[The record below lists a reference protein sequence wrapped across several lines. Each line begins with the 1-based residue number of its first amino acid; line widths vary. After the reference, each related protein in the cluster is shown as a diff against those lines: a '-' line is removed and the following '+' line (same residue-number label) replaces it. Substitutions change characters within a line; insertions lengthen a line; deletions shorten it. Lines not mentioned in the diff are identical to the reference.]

1 LITTLTWG
9 QTVKAEKRSSDAE
22 KKIDGIQAIC
32 LREKL
37 TECIC
42 PNCGTHHRAKML
54 WTGRGMPRKFCPTCK
69 HYSQSINETD
79 PYVVCNVEVAL

>member
-1 LITTLTWG
+1 MITTLTWG
-9 QTVKAEKRSSDAE
+9 LTVKAEKRNSDAE
-22 KKIDGIQAIC
+22 KKIEGIQAIC

-37 TECIC
+37 TECMC

-69 HYSQSINETD
+69 HYSQSISETD
-79 PYVVCNVEVAL
+79 PYVVCNVEKAI